1 MIRLC
6 ALSLIVAAHPAWAQD
21 VPRFAETAAGVDH
34 SFTGEWEF
42 MVGGGVASFDC
53 NGDALPD
60 LALSGGTSLAALY
73 VNQSAVGGDLRFER
87 QDSGI
92 EMDMVSG
99 TYPIDIDSDGILL
112 EEIHVLYVAMTRA
125 THILILPP
133 DVRATIQHVSCR
145 MNPTSKKRAR
155 DDDYDDEDNQ
165 LECDNA
171 TEPQT
176 PEPEFTK

>member
-1 MIRLC
+1 MT
-6 ALSLIVAAHPAWAQD
+6 ASFSSLTLKTNAARVTSVIVAVGFAQHLLQ
-21 VPRFAETAAGVDH
+21 RGTTMAELERIVERAQAASSRGVRQVQCHLSTSH
-34 SFTGEWEF
+34 SAKGDENYA
-42 MVGGGVASFDC
+42 VALANDFVRPFSD
-53 NGDALPD
+53 NGNL
-60 LALSGGTSLAALY
+60 
-73 VNQSAVGGDLRFER
+73 
-87 QDSGI
+87 
-92 EMDMVSG
+92 
-99 TYPIDIDSDGILL
+99 DIDSDGILL

-155 DDDYDDEDNQ
+155 DYDDDEDNQ

-176 PEPEFTK
+176 PEPELTK